1 MKVESFTSP
10 TKEVFV
16 ETDNHSFSVTAIPWA
31 NGEGLNVMLHGE
43 NLVLRGSFSLRW
55 EDLDALQIALTA
67 ARAV

>member
-16 ETDNHSFSVTAIPWA
+16 ETDTHSFSTTAIPWA
-31 NGEGLNVMLHGE
+31 NGEGLNVILHG
-43 NLVLRGSFSLRW
+43 NDLTIRGCFSLRW
-55 EDLDALQIALTA
+55 EELDALQIALTA